1 MAIHQFSVRNWTW
14 SAVFAG
20 VIASL
25 VFQVL
30 LLMAGFGFGLL
41 TIDVPTA
48 DAAPKVVSW
57 AVFAWWAVS
66 GVISAFAGGWVAAN
80 FSESLTAEG
89 RATHA
94 LMAWALAMLIVIGTA
109 MFAGTSSMANNL
121 VGPTGSVMAQYQRLS
136 EPRAQTVG
144 QTRPSE
150 AQLEQAR
157 RNLALAMIGSF
168 VALIVGAAA
177 AVAGSQWLPETRESR
192 PS

>member
-1 MAIHQFSVRNWTW
+1 MHLRNFSFNNWTW

-20 VIASL
+20 TIAAL
-25 VFQVL
+25 IFQVL
-30 LLMAGFGFGLL
+30 LAMIGYGLGLL

-121 VGPTGSVMAQYQRLS
+121 
-136 EPRAQTVG
+136 
-144 QTRPSE
+144 
-150 AQLEQAR
+150 
-157 RNLALAMIGSF
+157 
-168 VALIVGAAA
+168 
-177 AVAGSQWLPETRESR
+177 
-192 PS
+192 

>member
-89 RATHA
+89 RATHG
-94 LMAWALAMLIVIGTA
+94 LMAWAIATLIVVGVGA
-109 MFAGTSSMANNL
+109 LGSSSLASNL
-121 VGPTGSVMAQYQRLS
+121 VGPTGTVMAQYQRLS
-136 EPRAQTVG
+136 DPR
-144 QTRPSE
+144 P
-150 AQLEQAR
+150 
-157 RNLALAMIGSF
+157 
-168 VALIVGAAA
+168 
-177 AVAGSQWLPETRESR
+177 
-192 PS
+192 